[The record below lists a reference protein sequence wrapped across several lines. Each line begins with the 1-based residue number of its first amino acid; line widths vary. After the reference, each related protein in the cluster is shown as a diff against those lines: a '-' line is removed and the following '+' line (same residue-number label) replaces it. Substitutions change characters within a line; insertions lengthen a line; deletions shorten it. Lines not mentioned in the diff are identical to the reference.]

1 MLVSISRDPWGSLVA
16 MNTTTGTVAKHIK
29 KALDAEGYTAKDIA
43 DRLNVSYSQ
52 ATRLLAGKCRFRP
65 EYIGTIA
72 RMLGVDP
79 ERLVGVNPKANRVT
93 LTVKEAAVRTKYH
106 PDTIRKA
113 VYRGE
118 MKSIQRVKG
127 GKYLID
133 EMDLTAWL
141 AGAR

>member
-1 MLVSISRDPWGSLVA
+1 MVDD
-16 MNTTTGTVAKHIK
+16 MNPTTETVATNIRHY
-29 KALDAEGYTAKDIA
+29 LNEEGYKAKHLA
-43 DRLNVSYSQ
+43 ERLEISYSQ
-52 ATRLLAGKCRFRP
+52 ATRLYNGKSAYRP
-65 EYIGTIA
+65 EYIAVLA

-79 ERLVGVNPKANRVT
+79 ERLVGVNPKATRVT

-118 MKSIQRVKG
+118 MKSVQRVRG
-127 GKYLID
+127 GKYLI
-133 EMDLTAWL
+133 EEIDLAAWL

>member
-1 MLVSISRDPWGSLVA
+1 MVDD
-16 MNTTTGTVAKHIK
+16 MNQTTKTVAANIRRY
-29 KALDAEGYTAKDIA
+29 LDEEGYKAKHLA
-43 DRLNVSYSQ
+43 ERLEVSYSQ
-52 ATRLLAGKCRFRP
+52 ATRLYNGKSAYRP
-65 EYIGTIA
+65 EYIAVLA

-118 MKSIQRVKG
+118 MKSVQRVKG

>member
-1 MLVSISRDPWGSLVA
+1 MLVSITRDPWGSLVA

-52 ATRLLAGKCRFRP
+52 ATRLLTGKSRFRP
-65 EYIGTIA
+65 EYIATLS
-72 RMLGVDP
+72 RMLGMDP
-79 ERLVGVNPKANRVT
+79 ERLVGVNPNKVT
-93 LTVKEAAVRTKYH
+93 IYFTVKEAAEKSKYH

-118 MKSIQRVKG
+118 MKSVQRVKG